1 MRIDLAGRSAVV
13 TGAAGGIG
21 RAVALALAT
30 AGARVLAADLQH
42 EGAQETA
49 DLVRQASGEALATS
63 ADVSRA
69 DDVASLA
76 QQAVQAW
83 GGIDILINNAAWQGP
98 VAALADYDDEQFDRV
113 MAINVRGVYL
123 GLKHVLPIMVA
134 QGRGAVVNTGSLGSF
149 VGTRHL
155 APYTA
160 SKHAVLGLTRAAAL
174 EVARKG
180 VRVNAV
186 CPGPVDTPMLQAI
199 EAEQAPGRAEAL
211 RQQRA
216 ATIPDGR
223 YASPQEVAHLMVYLV
238 SDLSS
243 HITGQGLQI
252 NGGSHG

>member
-1 MRIDLAGRSAVV
+1 MRQ
-13 TGAAGGIG
+13 AGGGALAIIG
-21 RAVALALAT
+21 RREARRGRRV
-30 AGARVLAADLQH
+30 AGATGRAGP
-42 EGAQETA
+42 GAH
-49 DLVRQASGEALATS
+49 RYPF
-63 ADVSRA
+63 
-69 DDVASLA
+69 
-76 QQAVQAW
+76 
-83 GGIDILINNAAWQGP
+83 INNAAWRGP

-123 GLKHVLPIMVA
+123 GLKHVLPMV
-134 QGRGAVVNTGSLGSF
+134 GRAGAWRGGHHGSLGLLR
-149 VGTRHL
+149 RH
-155 APYTA
+155 APPGPTPPA
-160 SKHAVLGLTRAAAL
+160 ARRAGPDPRRR
-174 EVARKG
+174 ARGWRAKG

-243 HITGQGLQI
+243 HMPAGACRSMEAAMAEPQDAERRIPADASVGTGRFHP
-252 NGGSHG
+252 HGIS